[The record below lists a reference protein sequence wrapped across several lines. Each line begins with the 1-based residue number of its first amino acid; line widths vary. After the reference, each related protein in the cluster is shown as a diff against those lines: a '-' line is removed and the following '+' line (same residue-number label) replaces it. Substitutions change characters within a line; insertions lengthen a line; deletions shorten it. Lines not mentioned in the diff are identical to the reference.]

1 MYKLTYFKA
10 KNVIGFL
17 SGMGMKTFELDLHEF
32 KEKDI
37 IVIFGDNASGK
48 STFLSLVHPW
58 HLPSDGRS
66 KFIIPGKEGT
76 LIREYESD
84 DGTVI
89 TTKCVYS
96 PKGSDSDQHS
106 AKCFFAITKPS
117 DDEPVELNP
126 TGNVTSYQALL
137 YTYFGIN
144 KEFLNFSTYNNAV
157 AGIISMTDGERKN
170 SVSSLVPNMGRFE
183 VAYAT
188 VNEKYKELR
197 NLIRNVSQ
205 KILQLRDEESLKA
218 DLKRISKEVD
228 SYVYQREDQIKR
240 AAKIDGRLKELT
252 KGGNSDD
259 MVAKYND
266 ELVRLQS
273 VNSSLEHHQ
282 QKLYRLYVDLGIEF
296 DYDHIPSEVSSPQGL
311 SNKILNYARRVATTE
326 AELSNFSERQ
336 KAFKEQ
342 LADVENQLME
352 LETTMYSIQ
361 TTDLDSLM
369 RIKQSYERELSQ
381 LQYKDNPAYE
391 GMSYDE
397 VTAFSNQIVQ
407 LDTMIQAMYDEYGE
421 LITTCFQEA
430 SDQMEQHANG
440 CIDSIGQ
447 LKARIETN
455 SQKKD
460 YIYRKMVELEQY
472 QNLQKILD
480 QRPKSCTIDNCPFIA
495 NALKWEAVADEIER
509 LKSEYEQLGI
519 QIAQDQ
525 TSSQDYEKRLSV
537 YEASNTLILYM
548 SGIESQMK
556 KYLGISIEDAYEAI
570 SKGTWK
576 DLFDIYKLKEI
587 ASILSEKDRYR
598 QITHE
603 LIPEV
608 NHNIEIARMYEAN
621 QQLIK
626 SQLDRLGKERS
637 RIKKSLSE
645 FNMHVA
651 ISSQMLDRWKTK
663 LTQWKEL
670 ESTLESYND
679 ALQEYLELTDS
690 VKANEESIRQI
701 KELKERK
708 KELKRSIEELT
719 EIANH
724 KVREQDQVRMELVQL
739 EQLHLEKLSIEQDFL
754 VVDVI
759 RSIIQPGKGLRKEL
773 INIYMFDIYQTA
785 NQLLLHTFNGN
796 LYLKEFIITDKEFII
811 PYVYN
816 GTESPD
822 IALASASQQSAISI
836 SISMAILSKIMGNY
850 GIACFD
856 EADAPFS
863 PANRSIFIDILT
875 TQIRYIGLQQCFFI
889 TQHQNEYTE
898 SDSVGFI
905 AFPGGN
911 TKHIPDEDLIVVK

>member
-17 SGMGMKTFELDLHEF
+17 SGMGMKTFELDLHDF
-32 KEKDI
+32 KGKDI

-66 KFIIPGKEGT
+66 KFILPGKEGT

-273 VNSSLEHHQ
+273 VNSSLEYYQ
-282 QKLYRLYVDLGIEF
+282 QKLYRLYDALGIEF
-296 DYDHIPSEVSSPQGL
+296 DYDHIPSEVSSPQRL
-311 SNKILNYARRVATTE
+311 SNKILNYARKVATTE

-361 TTDLDSLM
+361 TTDLESLL
-369 RIKQSYERELSQ
+369 RIKQSYEKELSQ
-381 LQYKDNPAYE
+381 LQYKDDPMYE
-391 GMSYDE
+391 GMSYEE

-421 LITTCFQEA
+421 LITEYFGESQQQL
-430 SDQMEQHANG
+430 DQDRAGYM
-440 CIDSIGQ
+440 DSLGV
-447 LKARIETN
+447 LKARIDTN

-460 YIYRKMVELEQY
+460 YVYRKMVELEQY
-472 QNLQKILD
+472 RNLQKILD

-509 LKSEYEQLGI
+509 LKTEYAQLDI
-519 QIAQDQ
+519 SITDDQ
-525 TSSQDYEKRLSV
+525 SYTKDYEKRLSIMD
-537 YEASNTLILYM
+537 AQNTLILYIR
-548 SGIESQMK
+548 SIETQIR
-556 KYLGISIEDAYEAI
+556 KYFKASIEDVLQAI

-651 ISSQMLDRWKTK
+651 ISAQMLDRWKTK

-670 ESTLESYND
+670 ESTLEAYND
-679 ALQEYLELTDS
+679 ALQEYLELTDT